1 MKKIAA
7 LLGLSLLGACSS
19 DNATGPAIDANTIT
33 FNNFEAGGG
42 WSNEPNRNNPSLVAK
57 GKAHSGQYA
66 LRVDKDHEF
75 SLTFD
80 MPLGQISTS
89 KFKTVHLEAWVYM
102 ASDKATGTIGL
113 QIMKPDGGEAV
124 GGDDLKFRDVVKDYG
139 KWVMVTKDF
148 TLPDNITAAQ
158 HLRVFMWRADAS
170 EEVLLDDVKLSIKD

>member
-1 MKKIAA
+1 MKKIAT

-19 DNATGPAIDANTIT
+19 DNAAGPSIDANTIT
-33 FNNFEAGGG
+33 FNNFESGGG

-80 MPLGQISTS
+80 MPLGQISSS
-89 KFKTVHLEAWVYM
+89 KFKTVHLDAWVFM
-102 ASDKATGTIGL
+102 HSDKATGTIGL
-113 QIMKPDGGEAV
+113 QIMQPDGSAAV
-124 GGDDLKFRDVVKDYG
+124 GGDDLKFRDVVKKYNE
-139 KWVMVTKDF
+139 WVPVSKDF
-148 TLPDNITAAQ
+148 TLPDNITSAQ

-170 EEVLLDDVKLSIKD
+170 EEVLLDDVKLSIKN